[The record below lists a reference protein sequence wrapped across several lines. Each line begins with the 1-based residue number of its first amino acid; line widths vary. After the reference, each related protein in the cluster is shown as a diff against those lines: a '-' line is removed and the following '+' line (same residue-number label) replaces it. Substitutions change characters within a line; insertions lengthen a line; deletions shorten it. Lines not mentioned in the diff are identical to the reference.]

1 MGCVGGIM
9 SYRLDI
15 LINGKFQLAETI
27 DNLQNQV
34 DKLVEYCRE
43 LEADLARVKKERDD
57 LISVLTK
64 AGLK

>member
-1 MGCVGGIM
+1 M

-15 LINGKFQLAETI
+15 LTNGKFQLAETM

-34 DKLVEYCRE
+34 NKLAEYCRE
-43 LEADLARVKKERDD
+43 LEADLVRVKKERDN

>member
-1 MGCVGGIM
+1 M